1 VLRRV
6 YDQLSDPKWVV
17 SMGSCDNGSDYYH
30 YSYYVVKYVVMI
42 IIIPVNI
49 FIPGCQPT
57 AEFLLYDW
65 LLL

>member
-1 VLRRV
+1 
-6 YDQLSDPKWVV
+6 
-17 SMGSCDNGSDYYH
+17 MGSCDNGSDYYH

-57 AEFLLYDW
+57 AEFLLYD
-65 LLL
+65 